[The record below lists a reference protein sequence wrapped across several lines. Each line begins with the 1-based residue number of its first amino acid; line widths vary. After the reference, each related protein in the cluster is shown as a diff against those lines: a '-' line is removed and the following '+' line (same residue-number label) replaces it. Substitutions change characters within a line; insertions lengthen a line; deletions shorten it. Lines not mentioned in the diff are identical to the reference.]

1 MGTVLDQRNA
11 QVAALQNELS
21 LMRSGVK
28 SILTDQKTLLSQF
41 EAVQS
46 AFLAATCHDDD
57 NNGTAASAPAT
68 THAAPA
74 VGAKRKRPFEATK
87 PTSSPSLLDLF
98 PQISP
103 RTHNGLVIP
112 MQISK
117 SSRPSSSA
125 SGSAKNPKPFP
136 KISTSQVPSSSIFRA
151 PKRTK
156 PLSSSSSASSISVQI
171 PTRMATTAASSSPSS
186 HHMSAPASLTPT
198 PGESPSF
205 ADILALITPTLSQI

>member
-1 MGTVLDQRNA
+1 MGTVLDQRHG

-57 NNGTAASAPAT
+57 NNGTAAPAPAT

-156 PLSSSSSASSISVQI
+156 PLSSSSS
-171 PTRMATTAASSSPSS
+171 SSSSS

-205 ADILALITPTLSQI
+205 ADILALITPTLSQIFEAPPALDLHNL

>member
-21 LMRSGVK
+21 LMRTGVK

-46 AFLAATCHDDD
+46 AFLAATCHDNDKND
-57 NNGTAASAPAT
+57 NGTAVAAAAAAAAAT

-125 SGSAKNPKPFP
+125 SGSAK
-136 KISTSQVPSSSIFRA
+136 
-151 PKRTK
+151 
-156 PLSSSSSASSISVQI
+156 
-171 PTRMATTAASSSPSS
+171 
-186 HHMSAPASLTPT
+186 
-198 PGESPSF
+198 
-205 ADILALITPTLSQI
+205 